1 MALQA
6 RLALL
11 EQLRQDLAH
20 NIAALGVSASA
31 TETLE
36 TLVPKVLLV
45 LGGTEGFT
53 ASILPEWDISYG
65 VFTTGEIVSMDGMVT
80 VTSASRIKALS
91 ITVTGTGVSSL
102 NDAGSGWSW
111 SLAGDTITGSYE
123 PGGVLTLQ
131 GIMEAFD
138 QVTFAGDGE
147 TSVQATVTAS
157 TQGVSGQ
164 WHGVQ
169 GAAEFAY
176 AYIMNWQL
184 LGEVY
189 PTYGAAAATGKS
201 WEELKVFTKGDKDG

>member
-1 MALQA
+1 
-6 RLALL
+6 
-11 EQLRQDLAH
+11 
-20 NIAALGVSASA
+20 
-31 TETLE
+31 
-36 TLVPKVLLV
+36 
-45 LGGTEGFT
+45 
-53 ASILPEWDISYG
+53 
-65 VFTTGEIVSMDGMVT
+65 
-80 VTSASRIKALS
+80 
-91 ITVTGTGVSSL
+91 
-102 NDAGSGWSW
+102 
-111 SLAGDTITGSYE
+111 
-123 PGGVLTLQ
+123 
-131 GIMEAFD
+131 MEAFD

-201 WEELKVFTKGDKDG
+201 WEELKVFTKGG

>member
-102 NDAGSGWSW
+102 TAAGSGWSW
-111 SLAGDTITGSYE
+111 STAMCSRASRR
-123 PGGVLTLQ
+123 PGPSAAWPPRPSGTPCSPARARWPKGRSGGASQ
-131 GIMEAFD
+131 WPKARKSG
-138 QVTFAGDGE
+138 T
-147 TSVQATVTAS
+147 TSKACS
-157 TQGVSGQ
+157 RR
-164 WHGVQ
+164 
-169 GAAEFAY
+169 
-176 AYIMNWQL
+176 
-184 LGEVY
+184 
-189 PTYGAAAATGKS
+189 
-201 WEELKVFTKGDKDG
+201 